1 MKVEREAVAVVVL
14 IALVV
19 LPLWYFALTSAT
31 TSREVVLDQANAT
44 IAPTETFL
52 PAPAQIDEYVA
63 GVVVWIGLFV
73 LVAMIF
79 YTHQF
84 VRTVGQAGP
93 SAAVGSPGQ
102 ATGGEASDR
111 SATDGGADSAPDD
124 DGRGRTRGDGGAAS
138 ASLPS
143 FLSTG
148 HRRVIEYWPATFAS
162 PGMVGLTLFA
172 WAVVVFAALF
182 SLEALSWSRRQY
194 LGVYG
199 GMLFLSLGV
208 LVAVYA
214 TWFLPSV
221 LVAEDVDHGGDAAQ
235 GDRR

>member
-52 PAPAQIDEYVA
+52 PSPAQVDEYVA
-63 GVVVWIGLFV
+63 GVLVWIGLFV

-93 SAAVGSPGQ
+93 SAAAGSQGQ
-102 ATGGEASDR
+102 ATGGDASDR
-111 SATDGGADSAPDD
+111 PAADGGTESAAAND
-124 DGRGRTRGDGGAAS
+124 RGGGDGGAAS

-143 FLSTG
+143 FLSTA
-148 HRRVIEYWPATFAS
+148 HRRVIEYWPASFAT

-172 WAVVVFAALF
+172 WAAVAFAALF
-182 SLEALSWSRRQY
+182 SLEALTWSRRQY

-214 TWFLPSV
+214 TWFMPSV
-221 LVAEDVDHGGDAAQ
+221 LVSEDVDRGDDAAV